1 MTQPETQGLRGVI
14 TGQTA
19 GCPLSGDPQWGIS
32 EEHIQ
37 VLMKSTPDKNASAI
51 ARGELC

>member
-1 MTQPETQGLRGVI
+1 MTQLETQGLRGVI
-14 TGQTA
+14 IGQTA
-19 GCPLSGDPQWGIS
+19 GVSSIRRSPVGVS
-32 EEHIQ
+32 EEHMQ